1 MEIRILTV
9 GKIKEKYLNDG
20 IAEYAK
26 RLSRYCKLN
35 FIQVPDE
42 KTPDKASDG
51 VNRQIKE
58 TEGNRLLSHIR
69 EQDYVIALAL
79 DGKML
84 DSIELSQKISRLG
97 VEGKSSIAFVIG
109 GSLGLGDEVLRRA
122 DYKLS
127 FSRMTFPHQLMQM
140 ILLEQIYRGY
150 RIMNHEP
157 YHK

>member
-1 MEIRILTV
+1 MEIRILSV

-26 RLSRYCKLN
+26 RLGRYCKLS
-35 FIQVPDE
+35 FIQVADE
-42 KTPDKASDG
+42 KTPDKASDAL
-51 VNRQIKE
+51 NRQIRQI
-58 TEGNRLLSHIR
+58 EGERLLKHIR
-69 EQDYVIALAL
+69 EQDYVIALAIE
-79 DGKML
+79 GKML
-84 DSIELSQKISRLG
+84 DSVELSGLLARLG
-97 VEGKSSIAFVIG
+97 VEGKSSIDFVIG
-109 GSLGLGDEVLRRA
+109 GSLGLSEEVLARA

-150 RIMNHEP
+150 RIMNNEP